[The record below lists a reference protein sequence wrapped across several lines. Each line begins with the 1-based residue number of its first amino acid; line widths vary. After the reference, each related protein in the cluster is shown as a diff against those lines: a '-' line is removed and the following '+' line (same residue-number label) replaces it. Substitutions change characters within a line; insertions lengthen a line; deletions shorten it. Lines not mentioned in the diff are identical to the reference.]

1 MASVLDSRSA
11 GSSSDPQPSEV
22 RQRNERQSRIHE
34 ILLAAERRRAAGETL
49 ADESLLAAHPELM
62 PELAQEL
69 EKLRRISRALDEAE
83 AARYEQALARMDRQW
98 SEEQS
103 TEEPG
108 ANAAKPAR
116 VESAHHPDPSAGESS
131 CSDSST
137 SDAAARGPIP
147 AHIGRYEVRHVLG
160 EGTFGR
166 VYLAW
171 DEELAR
177 EVAIKVPHPHQ
188 VTDPRDAEAYL
199 AEARLVAGLDHPSI
213 VPVYDVGRT
222 DDGFCYVVS
231 KWIRGSDLHRRMRVG
246 RMPQEEAAR
255 MVLAI
260 AGALCHAH
268 GHGMVHRDIKPANI
282 LLDDEGRPYLADFG
296 LALKDQ
302 DLGQGRRFAGTPAY
316 MSPEQARGE
325 AHRVDGR
332 SDIFSLGIVLY
343 ELLAGRKPFYSTSRE
358 QLLRQIVE
366 VEPPPPRQWEPSISE
381 ELQRVCQR
389 AMAKRPTDRYRTAAE
404 LADDLQHFLALLQRR
419 SLSTAVPGGF
429 PVILPPTSSERP
441 TPKVVPKGLRAF
453 DAGDSGFFL
462 PLVPGPRD
470 RDGLPESIRL
480 WKSRIEA
487 EDAEEGFTVGVLY
500 GPSGCG
506 KSSLIRAGLI
516 PRLSPRIHVLYVEAT
531 ADDTEGRIQHKL
543 AGRYPGLPAEA
554 SLVECLAAVR
564 SGRGPA
570 EGDRLLLVMD
580 QFEQWLHGR
589 RESDRRLLVES
600 LRQCDGARLQC
611 LLLVR
616 DDFWLALSRFL
627 AELEVDLIQG
637 HNAALVD
644 LFDPVHARK
653 VLAEFGRA
661 FGRLPEDLTR
671 CSAVQATFLD
681 RAVEGLTHED
691 KVVPVRL
698 ALFAEMLKGKPWT
711 PSALR
716 DMGGAAGVGVTF
728 LEETFNAR
736 TANPQYRVHQRASQS
751 VLEAMLPETDS
762 EIKGRIRSY
771 PELLDLSGYG
781 NNPRAFKE
789 LMRILD
795 SETRLLTPTDPDV
808 RGPSEVP
815 SSPGQRFYQLTHD
828 YLVPALRQWLTQKQ
842 QSTRSGRSELCL
854 ARRSAMW
861 NARPERRQL
870 PSLWEWIS
878 IRLLTRSACW
888 TPGQQKMMRAASR
901 HYAMIAGLL
910 SLLATVLLAASLE
923 VGGVT
928 KDLLVQVRARNALV
942 WSFLGRDSAVWPL
955 LKHTSDP
962 TLRTRIVHGLSPLVV
977 APRTLLTQL
986 DRQEDVS
993 VRRAILLVTGEVA
1006 GRDED
1011 RSGARADL
1019 QRAAVPQTLIQ
1030 DLLNRYRDDPDP
1042 GIHAAAE
1049 WALQRFGKEEELAAL
1064 DRQIA
1069 SAPIRRDA
1077 AWYINRQGHTMVV
1090 LPGPTQFLMGSARP
1104 ARPEE
1109 ADERLHSSRI
1119 RRSFSIASK
1128 ETTVDQFRRFLNE
1141 TSSGSDV
1148 AGGRTDMPPDAPQT
1162 SVTWYEVAA
1171 YCNWLSKLEGIAP
1184 SQWCYLPNAAGKYAA
1199 GMALAPDAL
1208 DRHGYRLPT
1217 EPEWEYAC
1225 RAGATTSRSFGDDTS
1240 HLPFYAVFGAGPGP
1254 QSVGRR
1260 IPNDFG
1266 LFDMLGNAA
1275 EWCQDRYLPHTHG
1288 DTGSPTVAAESYVAE
1303 DAGRVIRGGSF
1314 RDVADRVRCASRDKD
1329 WPGQRRETVGFRVAR
1344 SDP

>member
-11 GSSSDPQPSEV
+11 GSSSDP
-22 RQRNERQSRIHE
+22 RRNERRSRIRQI
-34 ILLAAERRRAAGETL
+34 ILDVERRRAAGETVTEEALL
-49 ADESLLAAHPELM
+49 ADHPELV

-69 EKLRRISRALDEAE
+69 EKLRRIGRALDEAE
-83 AARYEQALARMDRQW
+83 DAKYEQALARMGREW
-98 SEEQS
+98 SDEQS
-103 TEEPG
+103 TAEAGEDIG
-108 ANAAKPAR
+108 GTAR
-116 VESAHHPDPSAGESS
+116 IEWAHGDGLSTGESS
-131 CSDSST
+131 CGESLAGFGGSSQT
-137 SDAAARGPIP
+137 PIP
-147 AHIGRYEVRHVLG
+147 PRIGRYEVRHVLG
-160 EGTFGR
+160 EGTFAC

-171 DEELAR
+171 DQELAR
-177 EVAIKVPHPHQ
+177 EVAIKVPHPCQ
-188 VTDPRDAEAYL
+188 VTDPRDVEAYL

-213 VPVYDVGRT
+213 VSVYDVGRT

-231 KWIRGSDLHRRMRVG
+231 KRIRGSDLHKRMRVG
-246 RMPQEEAAR
+246 RVPQEEAAR
-255 MVLAI
+255 VILAV
-260 AGALCHAH
+260 AGALHHAH
-268 GHGMVHRDIKPANI
+268 RHGMVHRDIKPANI

-332 SDIFSLGIVLY
+332 SDIFSLGVVLY
-343 ELLAGRKPFYSTSRE
+343 ELLAGRKPFHSTSRE
-358 QLLRQIVE
+358 HLLRQIIE
-366 VEPPPPRQWEPSISE
+366 VEPTPPRQWESSLSE
-381 ELQRVCQR
+381 ELERVCLR
-389 AMAKRPTDRYRTAAE
+389 AMAKRPTDRYRTAEE
-404 LADDLQHFLALLQRR
+404 LADDLRHFLEAPQRR
-419 SLSTAVPGGF
+419 PVTAMLPGAF
-429 PVILPPTSSERP
+429 PLVLPPSSLERP
-441 TPKVVPKGLRAF
+441 APKVVPKGLRAF
-453 DAGDSGFFL
+453 DAGDSAFFL

-480 WKSRIEA
+480 WKARSEA
-487 EDAEEGFTVGVLY
+487 EDTEEGFMVGVLY

-506 KSSLIRAGLI
+506 KSSLVRAGLI
-516 PRLSPRIHVLYVEAT
+516 PRLSPRIHPLYVEAT
-531 ADDTEGRIQHKL
+531 AEDTELRIQNKL
-543 AGRYPGLPAEA
+543 VGRYAGLPGDT

-564 SGRGPA
+564 GGRGPA
-570 EGDRLLLVMD
+570 EGDRLLLVLD

-589 RESDRRLLVES
+589 REPDRRLLVQS
-600 LRQCDGARLQC
+600 LRQCDGSRLQC

-627 AELEVDLIQG
+627 AELEVDLVQG
-637 HNAALVD
+637 HNTALVD

-671 CSAVQATFLD
+671 CSAAQATFLD
-681 RAVEGLTHED
+681 RAIEGLTHED

-711 PSALR
+711 PIALR
-716 DMGGAAGVGVTF
+716 DVGGAAGVGVAF

-736 TANPQYRVHQRASQS
+736 TANPQYRVHQRAAQS
-751 VLEAMLPETDS
+751 VLEALLPESDS

-771 PELLDLSGYG
+771 PELLDLSGYDH
-781 NNPRAFKE
+781 NPRAFKE

-795 SETRLLTPTDPDV
+795 GETRLLTPTDPDV
-808 RGPSEVP
+808 LGGVEAPAA
-815 SSPGQRFYQLTHD
+815 PGQRFYQLTHD

-901 HYAMIAGLL
+901 HYTIIAGLL
-910 SLLATVLLAASLE
+910 ALLATMFLATSLE
-923 VGGVT
+923 MGGAARDV
-928 KDLLVQVRARNALV
+928 LVQFRARNAMV
-942 WSFLGRDSAVWPL
+942 WLFLGRDDAVWPL

-962 TLRTRIVHGLSPLVV
+962 TLRTRIIQGLSPLVITPP
-977 APRTLLTQL
+977 ALLAQL
-986 DRQEDVS
+986 EHQEDVS
-993 VRRAILLVTGEVA
+993 VRRAILLSAGELA
-1006 GRDED
+1006 GQDEE
-1011 RSGARADL
+1011 RGGARADL
-1019 QRAAVPQTLIQ
+1019 RRAALPQPVIQ

-1049 WALQRFGKEEELAAL
+1049 WALQRFGKEDELATL
-1064 DRQIA
+1064 DRQIG
-1069 SAPIRRDA
+1069 SVPVRGDA

-1090 LPGPTQFLMGSARP
+1090 LPGPTQFLMGSAKP

-1109 ADERLHSSRI
+1109 EDERLHSSRI

-1128 ETTVDQFRRFLNE
+1128 ETTVEQFRRFLND
-1141 TSSGSDV
+1141 TSSASGIAEGRNDV
-1148 AGGRTDMPPDAPQT
+1148 PPDAPQT
-1162 SVTWYEVAA
+1162 SVTWYEAAA
-1171 YCNWLSKLEGIAP
+1171 YCNWLSKFERISS
-1184 SQWCYLPNAAGKYAA
+1184 SQWCYLPNAAGQYAA
-1199 GMALAPDAL
+1199 GMKLAPDAL
-1208 DRHGYRLPT
+1208 DRRGYRLPT

-1225 RAGATTSRSFGDDTS
+1225 RAGATTNRSFGDDVS
-1240 HLPFYAVFGAGPGP
+1240 HLPFYAVFDTGPAP

-1260 IPNDFG
+1260 MPNDFG

-1275 EWCQDRYLPHTHG
+1275 EWCQDRYLPYAPG
-1288 DTGSPTVAAESYVAE
+1288 DNGSSTPTADAHITE
-1303 DAGRVIRGGSF
+1303 DAGRVIRGGAF
-1314 RDVADRVRCASRDKD
+1314 RDRADRVRCALREKD
-1329 WPGQRRETVGFRVAR
+1329 QPGQRRETVGFRVAR